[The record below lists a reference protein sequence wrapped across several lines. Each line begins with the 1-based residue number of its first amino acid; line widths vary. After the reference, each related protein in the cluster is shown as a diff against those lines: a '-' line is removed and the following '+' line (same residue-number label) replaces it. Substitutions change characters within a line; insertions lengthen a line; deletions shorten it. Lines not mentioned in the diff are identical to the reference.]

1 MKLQGFTQFKIDK
14 LKFNSGPTER
24 HQEYIGEGTPLLTI
38 SLDDIPVK
46 HPPLNSSDKVKLELQ
61 YVKSFQ
67 STETANGLAE
77 KWDRGFLNR
86 MEAVINESGFNFDM
100 DYFEKLADTLRN
112 LVIILK
118 YKYNRPRPIQ
128 LAEYHNI
135 ELKEFETDTSNTPS
149 YPSGHTL
156 QSMGVVLVA
165 TELYPDEELKEVL
178 LQMAN
183 DVADSRIAGG
193 LHLPSDNEYAVE
205 IARYI
210 NKSIIKL
217 KQ

>member
-14 LKFNSGPTER
+14 LKFNSGPTEL
-24 HQEYIGEGTPLLTI
+24 HQSYIHEGTPLLII
-38 SLDDIPVK
+38 SADDIPVK
-46 HPPLNSSDKVKLELQ
+46 LPPLNSSSEVKLELQ
-61 YVKSFQ
+61 NVKSFQ
-67 STETANGLAE
+67 STKKSNGLAE
-77 KWDRGFLNR
+77 KWDTGFLNR
-86 MEAVINESGFNFDM
+86 MESLINESGFSFDM

-112 LVIILK
+112 LVLILK
-118 YKYNRPRPIQ
+118 YKYNRPRPAQ

-135 ELKEFETDTSNTPS
+135 EIEEFETHTSKTPS

-165 TELYPDEELKEVL
+165 NELYENEELNKAL
-178 LQMAN
+178 LQMAS

-193 LHLPSDNEYAVE
+193 LHLPSDNDYAVE

-210 NKSIIKL
+210 NKSIIK
-217 KQ
+217 